1 MSLHSHVVSVSQ
13 TASVAVAPGVDFTVT
28 GQSQVVFAIPVR
40 RYLRHLLVTEP
51 VDQLR
56 GLYMH
61 VTPNFPDFEATE
73 LHATLKKQTLIM
85 DSICS

>member
-1 MSLHSHVVSVSQ
+1 MSQ

-56 GLYMH
+56 GLYMQ

-85 DSICS
+85 DSICSWEDE